1 MFYKEIIL
9 AALLTVTVAGCA
21 AAPVETTYS
30 DTLEVRLAEQKRRLD
45 AANDRID
52 ELGVKLQLLQEKL
65 LPGIG
70 AEVVYEPK
78 APPENLLVVKLSG
91 PALKVKVLK
100 TAKGKIRVLEASKK
114 GANKNVLKK
123 GLRKGVKKSRAV
135 KPLGPKRLYSKG
147 QNLFLE
153 GRYASARK
161 VFTLFSDSY
170 PKHSLAD
177 NALYWLGEAHYSE
190 QEYKSAL
197 ASFLKV
203 TELYPNENKA
213 PDAMLKAGLSY
224 MELEEYDSASRTFNR
239 LVSSYPDS
247 VAAGKADRTLKTL
260 LSPKKDGSK

>member
-21 AAPVETTYS
+21 AAPVETVHS
-30 DTLEVRLAEQKRRLD
+30 DQLERRVAEQKRRLD

-70 AEVVYEPK
+70 AGVVYEPE
-78 APPENLLVVKLSG
+78 APPENLKVVKLSG
-91 PALKVKVLK
+91 PVSKVKVLK
-100 TAKGKIRVLEASKK
+100 AAKGQVRVLEASKK
-114 GANKNVLKK
+114 GANKYVLKK
-123 GLRKGVKKSRAV
+123 SVKKKSRAA

-153 GRYASARK
+153 GRYASARE
-161 VFTLFSDSY
+161 VFSLFTDSY

-213 PDAMLKAGLSY
+213 PDAMLKVGLSY
-224 MELEEYDSASRTFNR
+224 MELEEYGSASRTFNR

>member
-1 MFYKEIIL
+1 M
-9 AALLTVTVAGCA
+9 
-21 AAPVETTYS
+21 
-30 DTLEVRLAEQKRRLD
+30 AEQKRKLD
-45 AANDRID
+45 TANDRID

-65 LPGIG
+65 LPDIG
-70 AEVVYEPK
+70 AGVVYEPE
-78 APPENLLVVKLSG
+78 APPKNLKVVKLSG
-91 PALKVKVLK
+91 SAPKVKVLK
-100 TAKGKIRVLEASKK
+100 TAKGQVRVLEASKK

-123 GLRKGVKKSRAV
+123 GLNHKKIVKKKSRAA

-153 GRYASARK
+153 GRYASARE
-161 VFTLFSDSY
+161 VFTLFTNSY

-203 TELYPNENKA
+203 TELYPKENKA
-213 PDAMLKAGLSY
+213 PDAMLKVGLSY
-224 MELEEYDSASRTFNR
+224 MELEEYGSASRTFNK